1 MEKVGA
7 PTENN
12 LAAAAARPSSQT
24 AQSQP
29 PTRQAQARAA
39 GTSLEASLSSLQRS
53 RPASSSLQE
62 EAGPNVSTA
71 QSAAA
76 KSLAERYSKLLQY
89 GERVHEE
96 REQAL
101 DDEEFERAVSMRVS
115 LQKLSAMEMAL
126 REEARRGA

>member
-1 MEKVGA
+1 M
-7 PTENN
+7 
-12 LAAAAARPSSQT
+12 
-24 AQSQP
+24 
-29 PTRQAQARAA
+29 
-39 GTSLEASLSSLQRS
+39 EASLSSLQRS

-62 EAGPNVSTA
+62 EAGANVSTA

-96 REQAL
+96 REQEL

-126 REEARRGA
+126 REEARKIGELEVLKRITARYNEIGLYVQCG